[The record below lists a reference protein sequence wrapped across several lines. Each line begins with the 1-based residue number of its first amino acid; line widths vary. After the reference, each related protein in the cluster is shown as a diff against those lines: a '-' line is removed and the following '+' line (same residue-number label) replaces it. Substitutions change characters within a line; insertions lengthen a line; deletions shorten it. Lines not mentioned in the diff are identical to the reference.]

1 MEMLGN
7 SLVYILV
14 IAAGYALKRVGLF
27 CTKDAAF
34 LSKLVLYITLPAA
47 IIKGFTNVDFSFS
60 LILVF
65 GVSLFTNAMLLVA
78 GAALSRKCPP
88 LERGLSVLNSN
99 TFNCGNFAIPFLM
112 GVVGPEAFAGMCMF
126 DMASSATTF
135 GPNVVLAQSVMNK
148 RDGKKAGMLGIVKR
162 LAKSPAFMAYFVM
175 LVLCIFKLSLP
186 SFLMNIA
193 IMAGNANSF
202 LAMLCIG
209 ILFDLKLPKTGVL
222 TIIRILGS
230 RYIICAAVAVLV
242 WFFLP
247 VSGEM
252 ARTTCIVLMAPIAG
266 CATLLTVENG
276 CDGAMSAVI
285 NSLSMV
291 CSIAMM
297 MALLVLLP
305 VR

>member
-1 MEMLGN
+1 MLSN
-7 SLVYILV
+7 SLVYIFV
-14 IAAGYALKRVGLF
+14 IAAGYALKRIGLF
-27 CTKDAAF
+27 RPKDAVI

-65 GVSLFTNAMLLVA
+65 LVSLLTNGLLLTA
-78 GAALSRKCPP
+78 GAVLSRKCPP
-88 LERGLSVLNSN
+88 LERGLSVLNTN
-99 TFNCGNFAIPFLM
+99 TFNAGNFAIPFLM
-112 GVVGPEAFAGMCMF
+112 GIVGPEAFAGMCMF
-126 DMASSATTF
+126 DMASSSTTF
-135 GPNVVLAQSVMNK
+135 GPNLVLAQSVMK
-148 RDGKKAGMLGIVKR
+148 KSDGKKTGVLGIVKR
-162 LAKSPAFMAYFVM
+162 LARSPAVMAYLVM
-175 LVLCIFKLSLP
+175 LLLCIFKLSLP
-186 SFLMNIA
+186 SFFMNIA

-209 ILFDLKLPKTGVL
+209 ILFDLKLPKTGVK
-222 TIIRILGS
+222 TIVRILGS
-230 RYIICAAVAVLV
+230 RYLICGAAAVLV

-291 CSIAMM
+291 CSIAIMM
-297 MALLVLLP
+297 TMLVLLP